1 MKYRVICGGILK
13 ANGELA
19 PFNTELDE
27 IELDDPTMRVK
38 EGYVE
43 VVKGSDKPA
52 PAAKSA
58 SAPAPAAPVD
68 NSAAIKAAVD
78 DALVQAAIDKQAEI
92 DAAVKQAL
100 ADKQAEI
107 DAANQDIQNTDGADL
122 LNKAKG
128 NKGAADTGAAQ

>member
-19 PFNTELDE
+19 PFDTILDE

-52 PAAKSA
+52 PTAAKA
-58 SAPAPAAPVD
+58 APASVAAPVD
-68 NSAAIKAAVD
+68 NTAAIKDAVD
-78 DALVQAAIDKQAEI
+78 QALAEANEKKQAEI

-107 DAANQDIQNTDGADL
+107 DAADQDNQNTDGADL
-122 LNKAKG
+122 LSKAKG
-128 NKGAADTGAAQ
+128 TKGAADTGATQ